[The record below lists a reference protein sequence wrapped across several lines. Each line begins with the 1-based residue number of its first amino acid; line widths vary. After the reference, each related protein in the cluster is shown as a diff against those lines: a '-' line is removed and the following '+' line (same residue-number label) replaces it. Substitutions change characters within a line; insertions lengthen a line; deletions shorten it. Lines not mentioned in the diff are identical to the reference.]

1 MALLFNLA
9 SVARLCMN
17 STLHMKKLW
26 RNNGLSIAFIGL
38 FLVTWLVGQTIAG
51 FNVYN
56 EDQRDHSQPQVTFG
70 QYLATPHFGEAT
82 AENWESEF
90 LQMFLFVV
98 LTSFL
103 FQKGSAE
110 SKDPDKT
117 EEVDKDPERE
127 GSKKEAPWPVRKGG
141 WVLKLYKY
149 SLSLMLL
156 ALFLVSFVLHAAG
169 GAQLYNEEQRE
180 HGNTEQVTALQYVT
194 KSQFWF
200 ESFQNWQSEFLSVGA
215 MVVLS
220 IFLRHKGSPESKS
233 VDAPHSET
241 GK

>member
-1 MALLFNLA
+1 MKTLL
-9 SVARLCMN
+9 
-17 STLHMKKLW
+17 

-38 FLVTWLVGQTIAG
+38 FMITWLLGQTITG

-56 EDQRDHSQPQVTFG
+56 EDQRDHSQPEIAFG
-70 QYLATPHFGEAT
+70 EYLTTPHFAEAT

-110 SKDPDKT
+110 SKDPEKKED
-117 EEVDKDPERE
+117 VDKDPVQG
-127 GSKKEAPWPVRKGG
+127 GSKDDAPWPVRRGG

-149 SLSLMLL
+149 SLGLALL
-156 ALFLVSFVLHAAG
+156 ALFLISFAMHAAG
-169 GAQLYNEEQRE
+169 GAQLYNEEQRD
-180 HGNTEQVTALQYVT
+180 HGNAEQVSALQYVT

-220 IFLRHKGSPESKS
+220 IFLRHKGSPESKP
-233 VDAPHSET
+233 VDAPHNET